1 MPKISVVM
9 PVYNGEE
16 FLADSID
23 SILNQTMDDYEFI
36 IVLEA
41 GSNPESCRILED
53 YAARCPKIRIIEN
66 SERLGISE
74 SLNVGIRAANGE
86 YIARMDG
93 DDLSGPRRFE
103 IQSAFMDRYPEIGAC
118 GIVHT
123 VINAPHWIVDYSTDP
138 EIVKSACMFAVPMR
152 HPTIMVRRE
161 VMMNGCMYNGA
172 LPGAEDYDLFL
183 RLSLAAKITNLR
195 EPSLFQYRITG
206 SNASLQNKERDN
218 AIIRN
223 TMQAFIRQVWNIE
236 MNPLQLEGLDFT
248 NMWHA
253 NDTDHYCEVL
263 RSVSQLLS
271 QIIVLNH
278 SSGIYKDYALME
290 SFRHKWRKIYTH
302 LSNANNKHVPNDITE
317 VYQHSM
323 FYQR

>member
-103 IQSAFMDRYPEIGAC
+103 IQSGFMDRYPEIGAC

-138 EIVKSACMFAVPMR
+138 EIVKSSCMFAVPMR
-152 HPTIMVRRE
+152 HPTAMMRRD
-161 VMMNGCMYNGA
+161 VLMNGCMYNRE
-172 LPGAEDYDLFL
+172 LPGAEDYDLFY
-183 RLSLAAKITNLR
+183 RLSLATKMTNLR
-195 EPSLFQYRITG
+195 EPSLFSYRVTG
-206 SNASLQNKERDN
+206 NNASSANRERDN
-218 AIIRN
+218 QIVHRIMDEICSD
-223 TMQAFIRQVWNIE
+223 TFGLKLSD
-236 MNPLQLEGLDFT
+236 LQFEGLAFAT
-248 NMWHA
+248 VWHSG
-253 NDTDHYCEVL
+253 DEEHYCAVL
-263 RSVSQLLS
+263 NSISQLFCEIL
-271 QIIVLNH
+271 VRNH
-278 SSGIYKDYALME
+278 SAGIYKDYALME